1 MMDTRRWY
9 RIFGHIN
16 VPLQNN
22 CKLMVAV
29 LYFVDIAKEL
39 LMCRFLGNRLLET
52 INLKVFIFSISEL
65 QSIIKPTHQPSL
77 AYHPVH
83 TLSNNWIEN
92 KLRVDYWDLN
102 LPLARRF

>member
-1 MMDTRRWY
+1 
-9 RIFGHIN
+9 
-16 VPLQNN
+16 
-22 CKLMVAV
+22 MVAV

-39 LMCRFLGNRLLET
+39 LMCRRFLGNRLLET
-52 INLKVFIFSISEL
+52 INLKVFIFSICEL

-92 KLRVDYWDLN
+92 KMCVG
-102 LPLARRF
+102 A